1 MAELGEELWR
11 PDAAF
16 RDAAKLTAFM
26 RWLEKTRGNNFA
38 DYHALW
44 RWSVDDLEGFWQ
56 SVWDYFGLHSST
68 PYTRPSPRRGCRVR
82 AGSTAPG

>member
-26 RWLEKTRGNNFA
+26 RWLEKTRGKNFA

-68 PYTRPSPRRGCRVR
+68 LTRAPSPRRGCRVR